1 MSKHTYKISVSNY
14 GTTHTATYTSK
25 AAALKATKA
34 LAKDW
39 SSYADTGY
47 SVYMDDNE
55 QPIHEGGY
63 KDGKAMLGY

>member
-1 MSKHTYKISVSNY
+1 MSKHTYKINVSNY

-25 AAALKATKA
+25 AEALKAAKA

-47 SVYMDDNE
+47 SVYMDDSDT
-55 QPIHEGGY
+55 PIHEGNY

>member
-1 MSKHTYKISVSNY
+1 MSRHTYKISVSND

-25 AAALKATKA
+25 AAALKAAKA